1 MAPIERKP
9 IILTES
15 GRKRLMDELERLRT
29 VRRPEIAERIQQSK
43 ELESTAN
50 NAEWDE
56 AKNQQAF
63 VEGRIIELEAL
74 IQIAS
79 VIQPE
84 HTGTVGIGSTV
95 TLQTSDGGRETYT
108 IVGSVEANAVE
119 GKISNESP
127 VGQALLGKRVG
138 QQIEVK
144 VPAGNQRLTIVEVH

>member
-1 MAPIERKP
+1 MERKP
-9 IILTES
+9 IILTET
-15 GRKRLMDELERLRT
+15 GRKRLLDELELLRT

-74 IQIAS
+74 IQAAS

-84 HTGTVGIGSTV
+84 HKDTVGIGSTV
-95 TLQTSDGGRETYT
+95 TLQTSDGNRETYT
-108 IVGSVEANAVE
+108 IVGSVEANAIE

-127 VGQALLGKRVG
+127 VGQALLGKRMG
-138 QQIEVK
+138 QEIEVE
-144 VPAGNQRLTIVEVH
+144 VPAGKQRLKVVKVQ